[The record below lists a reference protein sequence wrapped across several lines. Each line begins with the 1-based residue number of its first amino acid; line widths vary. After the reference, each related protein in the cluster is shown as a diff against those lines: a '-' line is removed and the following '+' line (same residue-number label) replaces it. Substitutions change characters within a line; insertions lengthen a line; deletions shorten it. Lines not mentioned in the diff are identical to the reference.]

1 MKMGVRMD
9 GSVTLQNVIMRFG
22 DFTAIEPTSL
32 TIESGEFFSFLGPS
46 GCGKTTLLNMISGF
60 LTPSEGQVL
69 IGGEPMANVPVNQR
83 PTAMIFQ
90 NLALFPLMNVY
101 QNIEFGMEVRGVH
114 RATRRK
120 KADELLELV
129 ALTGSGDKS
138 IAALSGGQKQRV
150 AIARAL
156 AVEPRVLL
164 LDEPLSALDLKLRQH
179 MRNELRAI
187 QRKTG
192 ITFIYITHDQGEAL
206 TMSDRVAVMSAGRIQ
221 QVADP
226 ETLYR
231 HPQTGFVAAFV
242 GENNRLAGRVVERRG
257 ELAIIEID
265 GLGRLAG
272 RAGGD
277 LAVGQSAAL
286 FVRPEHLRAVRPEHL
301 GVVRPGQCD
310 VVRPEESRITP
321 DNEFSEIVLEVEV
334 ETLNF
339 EGAWRMLEARLIAT
353 GERLRILLG
362 QNADGAIELAPGER
376 VHVGYDPHQAT
387 VLVDDGSPRLD
398 AETGEVVE
406 AAPPNDAQNQ
416 ESRHVSS
423 T

>member
-1 MKMGVRMD
+1 MD
-9 GSVTLQNVIMRFG
+9 GSVTLQEVVMRFG

-60 LTPSEGQVL
+60 LTPSEGRVL
-69 IGGEPMANVPVNQR
+69 IGGEPMTNVSVNQR

-90 NLALFPLMNVY
+90 NLALFPLMSVY
-101 QNIEFGMEVRGVH
+101 QNIEFGMQVRGVD
-114 RATRRK
+114 RATRRN
-120 KADELLELV
+120 KADELLDLV

-179 MRNELRAI
+179 MRNELKAI

-242 GENNRLAGRVVERRG
+242 GENNRLAGQVVERRG

-272 RAGGD
+272 CAGGD
-277 LAVGQSAAL
+277 MAVGQSAAL
-286 FVRPEHLRAVRPEHL
+286 FVRPEHLR
-301 GVVRPGQCD
+301 VVRPGQLD
-310 VVRPEESRITP
+310 VARPEQPCIAKLESSPQST
-321 DNEFSEIVLEVEV
+321 LEVEV
-334 ETLNF
+334 ETLSF
-339 EGAWRMLEARLIAT
+339 EGAWRMLEARLTAN

-362 QNADGAIELAPGER
+362 QGADGAVELAPGER
-376 VHVGYDPHQAT
+376 VHVGYNPGQAR

-398 AETGEVVE
+398 TETGEVVE
-406 AAPPNDAQNQ
+406 AASPGGVQAQ
-416 ESRHVSS
+416 EGDHVSPA
-423 T
+423 